1 MDAMKFLQ
9 DNILMVGLA
18 VVSGGLLIG
27 PMLRGGSGGSSVDT
41 LQATLMMNK
50 ENALILDVR
59 EEAEYAAGHIV
70 GARNVPLVRLGGSTD
85 VADTISKKKDRPIVV
100 CCATGARSAAAVASL
115 KKMGFERAYNL
126 SGGINAWRQAGLPT
140 EK

>member
-1 MDAMKFLQ
+1 
-9 DNILMVGLA
+9 
-18 VVSGGLLIG
+18 
-27 PMLRGGSGGSSVDT
+27 
-41 LQATLMMNK
+41 MMNK

-59 EEAEYAAGHIV
+59 EETEYASGHIV
-70 GARNVPLVRLGGSTD
+70 GARNLPLVRLGGSTD

-100 CCATGARSAAAVASL
+100 CCATGARSSAAVKSL

-126 SGGINAWRQAGLPT
+126 SGGINAWIQAGLPT